1 MMHRDCAPAVF
12 RRGMPAALPSSKLP
26 TFGTAVNVMTR
37 KSSPAMRTP
46 APVDVLLNRLPL
58 LTGGSAQ
65 NECSAG
71 TTTTRVS
78 EFDESMEDVG
88 NGVSDEG
95 CVVIRSDI
103 NVRPVPTFR
112 VAPSTARL
120 PPFTSRLHRPA
131 ARAPQ
136 RRRSPQRLFPRG
148 PTSARVCWETSLW
161 SHGMLCKF

>member
-65 NECSAG
+65 NEFAAG

-88 NGVSDEG
+88 NGVSDE

-112 VAPSTARL
+112 V
-120 PPFTSRLHRPA
+120 SRHVCIGQPRE
-131 ARAPQ
+131 Q
-136 RRRSPQRLFPRG
+136 RRRSPQLISSPLSSVLG
-148 PTSARVCWETSLW
+148 NK